1 MNEQLACGLALL
13 SPYNL
18 DHFHAAFRTEV
29 ERPEMQYEDIFKV
42 INDYEP
48 NNT

>member
-1 MNEQLACGLALL
+1 MNEQIAGGLVLIT
-13 SPYNL
+13 PYNL

-29 ERPEMQYEDIFKV
+29 ERSEVKYEDIFKV

-48 NNT
+48 SNT